1 MSTEQQV
8 CSLQPRE
15 GFSPVPHHTGTLIS
29 DFQPPGLW
37 ATPVLYELPGVWCSD
52 VCVCHVQLFG
62 TPWTTTHQA
71 PLFMGLSRQEYWSR
85 LPFPSS
91 EDLPHPGIKPAAPAL
106 AGGFFPTEPPGK
118 PWGIL
123 IQQPEWTKTQR
134 RDDKFLACWAW
145 VPVCHNGAA
154 CVCEDCL
161 GLLWQL

>member
-1 MSTEQQV
+1 MRVYQNVAV
-8 CSLQPRE
+8 CNLKVLSSKLDHA
-15 GFSPVPHHTGTLIS
+15 STLIS

-91 EDLPHPGIKPAAPAL
+91 GDLPNPGFEPWSPAL
-106 AGGFFPTEPPGK
+106 QADSLSSEPPMHYIFFIHSSVDGHLGFFRYVK
-118 PWGIL
+118 S
-123 IQQPEWTKTQR
+123 
-134 RDDKFLACWAW
+134 ACSL
-145 VPVCHNGAA
+145 
-154 CVCEDCL
+154 CVNP
-161 GLLWQL
+161 